1 MSLRRASE
9 VRNSQASVSCYM
21 PVEPGWRNSDPFA
34 CFRVDLNRD
43 PPPELAPHLILRKK
57 LDGLPLGDDGFNQ
70 VFIELAFGQQF
81 HVQLCDRRSSAQG
94 NSIKRPP
101 EIGSLAL

>member
-70 VFIELAFGQQF
+70 VFIELAFGQE
-81 HVQLCDRRSSAQG
+81 LEKEAANWNRLSAAI
-94 NSIKRPP
+94 SRVVKLK
-101 EIGSLAL
+101 EA

>member
-1 MSLRRASE
+1 
-9 VRNSQASVSCYM
+9 M

-70 VFIELAFGQQF
+70 VFIELAFGQE
-81 HVQLCDRRSSAQG
+81 LEKEAANWNRLSAAI
-94 NSIKRPP
+94 SRVVKLK
-101 EIGSLAL
+101 EA